1 MNTWWRNLN
10 FKYKLYWLFGSTV
23 ALLLALLI
31 SVILIFN
38 VQRAIRTIIASKG
51 VWANYQKT
59 LQINLIDYM
68 VTGSEDS
75 YQRYTEA
82 KEIMLHFR
90 KARLLLKEKE
100 FKYEEIK
107 YHLVMAKSHPD
118 DLRSAILLLRYGS
131 SAPDVKRILNIWEEA
146 ELFLFSNLEIIDTP
160 PSNYS
165 DIGVIE
171 LKKRIADITH
181 LENKLL
187 AYQEDFADT
196 LLDFVRIVETKLMYS
211 LLIFVVV
218 IFSLCYVILIL
229 VISSFRNAIDYIQD
243 VVKDVSVGRF
253 DRRVVF
259 PDGDLMAEFA
269 SEINKMFKAL
279 KDQVIGRLAAEVGEA
294 RLSLMADAMPLI
306 FIIKNENYDLEFLN
320 QRGWDFLGLES
331 KDPASLDLAD
341 YIHTDD
347 RNRFIEANLES
358 KFNLKTLN
366 EEFRMKNS
374 KGDYTWMLFRMVPLL
389 DKENQI
395 YKWYGSITDIDT
407 VKKVSEDLKKAVQAR
422 DEFLSMASHELK
434 TPLTSLKMQLQ
445 MRMRYIDRGDSL
457 INRLEKM
464 VKDDEKQVNRLIRLV
479 DDMLDISR
487 IQKERIDL
495 VKTEFNLKDLIIE
508 VVDRHSS
515 VFHSVNSD
523 IVLETLEPIKGYW
536 DRFKIEQILIN
547 LITNALKYGNHKDI
561 FIGCYQETNKACFY
575 VKDQGIGID
584 KKDLERIFVLFERV
598 QSNVNISGL
607 GLGLYI
613 VKKMV
618 EAHGGEIIIDSEAM
632 KGSTFTVKL
641 PLE

>member
-1 MNTWWRNLN
+1 MNAWWRNLN

-23 ALLLALLI
+23 GLLFALLV
-31 SVILIFN
+31 SVIFIFN
-38 VQRAIRTIIASKG
+38 VQQVIRTIIAANG
-51 VWANYQKT
+51 VWAEYQKT
-59 LQINLIDYM
+59 LQINFIDYM

-75 YQRYTEA
+75 YRRYTEA

-118 DLRSAILLLRYGS
+118 DLRSAILLLRYGGG
-131 SAPDVKRILNIWEEA
+131 APEVKKILDIWEEA
-146 ELFLFSNLEIIDTP
+146 ESFLFSNLVIIDIP
-160 PSNYS
+160 PSSYS

-171 LKKRIADITH
+171 LKKRISDITH
-181 LENKLL
+181 LEKTLL
-187 AYQEDFADT
+187 AYEEDFAET
-196 LLDFVRIVETKLMYS
+196 LLNFVRIVETKLMYS

-218 IFSLCYVILIL
+218 IFSLCYVIVIL
-229 VISSFRNAIDYIQD
+229 VITSFRNAIEYIQD

-259 PDGDLMAEFA
+259 PDGDLMSEFA
-269 SEINKMFKAL
+269 NEINKMFKAL

-306 FIIKNENYDLEFLN
+306 FIIKNENYELEFIN
-320 QRGWDFLGLES
+320 QRGWDFLGIET
-331 KDPASLDLAD
+331 KDPALLDLSD
-341 YIHTDD
+341 YVHTDD

-366 EEFRMKNS
+366 EEFRMRNS
-374 KGDYTWMLFRMVPLL
+374 KGDYIWMLLRMVPLL

-407 VKKVSEDLKKAVQAR
+407 LKKVSEDLKKAVQSR

-445 MRMRYIDRGDSL
+445 MRMRYMDRGKSL
-457 INRLEKM
+457 IHRLEKM

-487 IQKERIDL
+487 IQNGSIDL
-495 VKTEFNLKDLIIE
+495 VKTDFNLKDLIIE
-508 VVDRHSS
+508 VVDRHSFI
-515 VFHSVNSD
+515 FHSVNSE
-523 IVLETLEPIKGYW
+523 IVLETLEPIEGCW

-547 LITNALKYGNHKDI
+547 LITNALKYGNHHDI
-561 FIGCYQETNKACFY
+561 FIGCYQEEDRACFY

-598 QSNVNISGL
+598 QSNINISGL

-618 EAHGGEIIIDSEAM
+618 EAHGGEISIDSEPM

-641 PLE
+641 PLK

>member
-1 MNTWWRNLN
+1 MNAWWRNLN

-23 ALLLALLI
+23 GLLFALLV
-31 SVILIFN
+31 SVIFIFN
-38 VQRAIRTIIASKG
+38 VQLAIRTIIAAKG
-51 VWANYQKT
+51 VWADYQKT

-75 YQRYTEA
+75 YRRYTEA

-118 DLRSAILLLRYGS
+118 DLRSAILLLRYGGG
-131 SAPDVKRILNIWEEA
+131 APEVKKILDIWGEA
-146 ELFLFSNLEIIDTP
+146 ESFLFSNFVIIDIP
-160 PSNYS
+160 PSSYS

-171 LKKRIADITH
+171 LKKRISDITH
-181 LENKLL
+181 LEKTLL
-187 AYQEDFADT
+187 AYEEDFAET
-196 LLDFVRIVETKLMYS
+196 LLNFVRIVETKLMYS

-218 IFSLCYVILIL
+218 IFSLCYVIVIL
-229 VISSFRNAIDYIQD
+229 VITSFRNAIEYIQD

-259 PDGDLMAEFA
+259 PDGDLMSEFA

-306 FIIKNENYDLEFLN
+306 FIIKNENYELEFVN
-320 QRGWDFLGLES
+320 QRGWDFLGIET
-331 KDPASLDLAD
+331 KDPALLDLAD
-341 YIHTDD
+341 YVHTDD

-366 EEFRMKNS
+366 EEFRMRNS
-374 KGDYTWMLFRMVPLL
+374 KGDYIWMLLRMVPLL

-407 VKKVSEDLKKAVQAR
+407 VKKVSEDLKKAVQSR

-445 MRMRYIDRGDSL
+445 MRMRYMDRGESL
-457 INRLEKM
+457 IHRLEKM

-487 IQKERIDL
+487 IQKGSIDL
-495 VKTEFNLKDLIIE
+495 VKTDFNLKDLIIE

-515 VFHSVNSD
+515 IFHSVNSD
-523 IVLETLEPIKGYW
+523 IVLETLEPIEGCW

-547 LITNALKYGNHKDI
+547 LITNALKYGNHQDI
-561 FIGCYQETNKACFY
+561 FIGCYQEEERACFY

-584 KKDLERIFVLFERV
+584 QKDLERIFVLFERV

-618 EAHGGEIIIDSEAM
+618 EAHGGEISIDSEPM

-641 PLE
+641 PLK